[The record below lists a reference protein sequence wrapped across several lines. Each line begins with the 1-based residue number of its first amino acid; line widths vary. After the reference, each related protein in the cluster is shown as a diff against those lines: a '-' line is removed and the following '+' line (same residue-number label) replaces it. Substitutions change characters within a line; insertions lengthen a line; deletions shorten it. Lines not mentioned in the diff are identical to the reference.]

1 MKAKLLILFLLIS
14 LFAVGVVAADGHNR
28 NFVAHLSGDNEVPPV
43 DTRAQGQAK
52 FQLSK
57 DGNELHFK
65 LIAANIENILQ
76 AHIHC
81 GAAGVNGPVVV
92 FLYPEGPPPVLI
104 PGRFSGV
111 LAEGTITDAFL
122 APGQAACPDGV
133 TDFDDLIAKMR
144 SGEAYVNVHTS
155 AFPGGEIRGQIR

>member
-1 MKAKLLILFLLIS
+1 MKAKLLIIFLLIS

-92 FLYPEGPPPVLI
+92 FL
-104 PGRFSGV
+104 
-111 LAEGTITDAFL
+111 
-122 APGQAACPDGV
+122 
-133 TDFDDLIAKMR
+133 
-144 SGEAYVNVHTS
+144 
-155 AFPGGEIRGQIR
+155 